1 MQADTIPAPTITQ
14 SVHDFYNTYP
24 FPQLTA
30 SERRRQLPFEIC
42 KYKFLG
48 IDQAMPG
55 ARVLDVGCG
64 TARHMLLMKHFGVK
78 EYVGLDSSAASLH
91 IARQVADEEG
101 FDRFRP
107 VEGDLFKV
115 PFPDDSFDGVVS
127 WGVLHH
133 TSDPYRGLAEMV
145 RVCRKGG
152 FVAVFLYNRWNHWRF
167 NQQKR
172 KILAEA
178 GEDMEA
184 RFQLAQRL
192 YGTKPV
198 DKMTK
203 SELLTFYDRYCH
215 PYKTDHTYREILSW
229 FDKLGLEYWGSSR
242 PARFLDFIRYLQELN
257 RLMRDQAARDEFRGA
272 AIQAIKAA
280 RLAAKLPRLG
290 EPSIPFRRPTILHNF
305 VWQAALAWQG
315 RSGRQSH
322 STSFAARKR

>member
-1 MQADTIPAPTITQ
+1 MTAATAVPEIAQ
-14 SVHDFYNTYP
+14 SVHDFYKSYP

-30 SERRRQLPFEIC
+30 VERRRQLPFEIC

-48 IDQAMPG
+48 IDHVMRG

-64 TARHMLLMKHFGVK
+64 TARHMLLMKHFDVG
-78 EYVGLDSSAASLH
+78 EYLGLDRSSASLN
-91 IARQVADEEG
+91 IAREVADEEG

-107 VEGDLFKV
+107 LEGDLFKT
-115 PFPDDSFDGVVS
+115 PFSDGSFDVVVS

-133 TSDPYRGLAEMV
+133 TPDPYRGLAEMV

-152 FVAVFLYNRWNHWRF
+152 FVAIFLYNRWNHWKF
-167 NQQKR
+167 NRQKQR
-172 KILAEA
+172 ILAEA

-198 DKMTK
+198 EQMTK

-215 PYKTDHTYREILSW
+215 PYKSDHTYGEVLAW

-242 PARFLDFIRYLQELN
+242 PARFRDFVRYLQELN
-257 RLMRDQAARDEFRGA
+257 RQVAEQAARDESRGA

-280 RLAAKLPRLG
+280 RLASKLPRLG
-290 EPSIPFRRPTILHNF
+290 PPSTPFRRPTILHNF

-322 STSFAARKR
+322 STSFAAKKG

>member
-1 MQADTIPAPTITQ
+1 VTAQTTVPSVAQD
-14 SVHDFYNTYP
+14 VHDFYKSYP

-30 SERRRQLPFEIC
+30 AERRRHLPFEIC

-48 IDQAMPG
+48 IDKAMPG

-64 TARHMLLMKHFGVK
+64 TARHMLLMKHFGVS
-78 EYVGLDSSAASLH
+78 EYVGLDRSSASLQ
-91 IARQVADEEG
+91 IARQVAEEEE

-107 VEGDLFKV
+107 LEGDLFRV
-115 PFPDDSFDGVVS
+115 PFPDDTFDVVVS

-133 TSDPYRGLAEMV
+133 TPDPYRGLAEMV

-152 FVAVFLYNRWNHWRF
+152 FVAVFLYNRWNHWKF
-167 NQQKR
+167 NRQKQR
-172 KILAEA
+172 ILAEA

-192 YGTKPV
+192 YGTKSV
-198 DKMTK
+198 DEMTK

-215 PYKTDHTYREILSW
+215 PYKSDHTYGEILEW
-229 FDKLGLEYWGSSR
+229 FRKLGLEYWGSSR
-242 PARFLDFIRYLQELN
+242 PARFRDFVRYLQELN
-257 RLMRDQAARDEFRGA
+257 RQVREQAARDESRGA

-280 RLAAKLPRLG
+280 RLAAKLPSLA
-290 EPSIPFRRPTILHNF
+290 PPLIPFRRPTIMHNF

-315 RSGRQSH
+315 RSGRASH
-322 STSFAARKR
+322 STSFAGRKR